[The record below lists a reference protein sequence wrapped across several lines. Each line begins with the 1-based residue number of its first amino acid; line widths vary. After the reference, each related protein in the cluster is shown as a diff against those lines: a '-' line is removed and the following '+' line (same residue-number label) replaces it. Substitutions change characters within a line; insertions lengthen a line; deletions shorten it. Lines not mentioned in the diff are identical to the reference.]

1 MRKRIRETIEVRK
14 KTAKRKK
21 KEDRRRRVTY
31 KIQEKETKKEH
42 KIYKKIDGKHFHYI

>member
-1 MRKRIRETIEVRK
+1 MRKRIRETIEVKK

-31 KIQEKETKKEH
+31 KIQEKRNKERSQ
-42 KIYKKIDGKHFHYI
+42 KLQKN

>member
-1 MRKRIRETIEVRK
+1 MRKRIRETIEVGK

-31 KIQEKETKKEH
+31 KIQETKKEH
-42 KIYKKIDGKHFHYI
+42 KNYKKIDGIHFHYI